1 MARGAGRDA
10 EPGGHL
16 EHPAPPGPSPG
27 PAGEPRPR
35 PRPRAPPPTPASAPP
50 PAPRGS
56 SICIRRWL
64 QGLPGAHVTP
74 GRRREPADLTRA
86 AVRLP
91 LARNSES
98 SRDLRPRPPAA
109 NKSAGRLQTQN
120 FHVGKS
126 QDGRERSG
134 ARGGEPARECLAAG
148 AGGAGWGACGGRR
161 RGHAGGRPGPGRP
174 EPDHPP
180 PVPGASGHPALRQPP
195 VHPTA
200 PPALSLGGRRVGDGG
215 ERLGGR
221 WGRHF
226 PDLLH
231 GCNSCSGAVG
241 RGSGLSELGGRMAA
255 ETAGSGGTGRGLRTE
270 GWCWELCARG
280 KVVCIRG
287 PRGARCLL
295 GQGESHRVGGWSGG
309 ERTA

>member
-1 MARGAGRDA
+1 MAEGRGGTPSQVATWSTPPLPVPPPARQA
-10 EPGGHL
+10 SRN
-16 EHPAPPGPSPG
+16 PAPT
-27 PAGEPRPR
+27 PAP
-35 PRPRAPPPTPASAPP
+35 PRAPPPTPASVPP
-50 PAPRGS
+50 PARRGRC
-56 SICIRRWL
+56 ICMRRWL
-64 QGLPGAHVTP
+64 RGLPGAHVTP

-126 QDGRERSG
+126 QDGRELSG
-134 ARGGEPARECLAAG
+134 ARGGEPARECLAAA

-200 PPALSLGGRRVGDGG
+200 PPTLVLGGCRVGDGG
-215 ERLGGR
+215 ERLGGK
-221 WGRHF
+221 WGKT
-226 PDLLH
+226 
-231 GCNSCSGAVG
+231 
-241 RGSGLSELGGRMAA
+241 LSRPV
-255 ETAGSGGTGRGLRTE
+255 
-270 GWCWELCARG
+270 AR
-280 KVVCIRG
+280 VQQLF
-287 PRGARCLL
+287 RC
-295 GQGESHRVGGWSGG
+295 GM
-309 ERTA
+309 